1 MAVDKAGKQYCIS
14 NLVAMVVRF
23 LSEDYNIA
31 CDIALGKF
39 VQSRTYALLCDT
51 ETGLW
56 TQGPD
61 YILSL
66 YKKELGVG

>member
-1 MAVDKAGKQYCIS
+1 
-14 NLVAMVVRF
+14 MVVTI
-23 LSEDYNIA
+23 LSEDYNTA
-31 CDIALGKF
+31 CDIVLGKF

-61 YILSL
+61 YIISI
-66 YKKELGVG
+66 YKKELGVR